1 MADKYDVIVVGAGP
15 GGVTCGALLAKWGL
29 KTLVLDK
36 NSQVGG
42 KAMTLS
48 KNGFRYEYYPIW
60 LCPGAESQI
69 HAALKLLGIENRVEL
84 IQPDPFGLM
93 HYETPSGEIR
103 TMIMRG
109 PGHPMDPQDLFK
121 LLGVGEAD
129 TEEVLRLFGEVALMA
144 PHDQDLLDDV
154 STIEFL
160 DRYHIPRSVYSFF
173 ATLQSEGTIEV
184 PSDVACA
191 SEVVKIFQQL
201 VTGGSGCYPAGG
213 LGAMYEAI
221 AGAAQANG
229 SDILLE
235 TRVERIAVQNGRV
248 GGVQT
253 EKGAY
258 YAPIVVS
265 NAGIQPTV
273 LKLVGEEHF
282 DKSYVNY
289 VRDLVPSLGF
299 AGARYILNKPVL
311 EYPVYLYFSDNT
323 VSTTDHI
330 MKAKSGQMPEQIYVF
345 ISTNSLFPGM
355 APQGKQLVHTGLS
368 CPADPKVDPK
378 TWLDKVEA
386 EVARIWPDVVK
397 HIEEREYYGSAHIS
411 ALSRDSVVPGAGGEC
426 IGLGQIVGQC
436 GKHKPSAKA
445 PIGGLFYVG
454 ADAGSTG
461 FFANN
466 LAVASGLNVAKMVLQ
481 YFKTHPPKTG

>member
-1 MADKYDVIVVGAGP
+1 MAGKYDVIVVGAGP
-15 GGVTCGALLAKWGL
+15 GGVTCGALLSKLGL

-48 KNGFRYEYYPIW
+48 KRGFRYEYYPIW
-60 LCPGAESQI
+60 PCPGADSQI
-69 HAALKLLGIENRVEL
+69 HAALKALGLEEQVEL

-93 HYETPSGEIR
+93 HYETPLGEIR
-103 TMIMRG
+103 TMVMRG
-109 PGHPMDPQDLFK
+109 PGHPTDQQELFG
-121 LLGVGEAD
+121 LLGVKE
-129 TEEVLRLFGEVALMA
+129 TEMEEVLRLFGEIVLMS
-144 PHDQDLLDDV
+144 PQDRDLLDDV
-154 STIEFL
+154 STLEFL
-160 DRYHIPRSVYSFF
+160 DRYNIPRSVYSFI

-184 PSDVACA
+184 PGDVACA

-201 VTGGSGCYPAGG
+201 ITGGSGCYPAGG

-221 AGAAQANG
+221 AGVARANG
-229 SDILLE
+229 GDIRLE
-235 TRVERIAVQNGRV
+235 TKVERIVVQNGRV
-248 GGVQT
+248 SGVHT
-253 EKGAY
+253 EKGDF

-265 NAGIQPTV
+265 NAGIQPTA
-273 LKLVGEEHF
+273 LKLIGEEHF
-282 DKSYVNY
+282 DRSYVNY

-299 AGARYILNKPVL
+299 AGARYILSKPVL
-311 EYPVYLYFSDNT
+311 EYPVYIYFSDNT

-330 MKAKSGQMPEQIYVF
+330 RKEISGKMPEQIYVF

-355 APQGKQLVHTGLS
+355 APPGKQLVHTGIS
-368 CPADPKVDPK
+368 CPADPEVDPK
-378 TWLDKVEA
+378 TWMDKVEA
-386 EVARIWPDVVK
+386 EVARIWPDVIE

-436 GKHKPSAKA
+436 GRHKPSAKA
-445 PIGGLFYVG
+445 PVGGLFYVG

-466 LAVASGLNVAKMVLQ
+466 LAVASGLNVAKTVLQ
-481 YFKTHPPKTG
+481 YFKTHPVRSG

>member
-1 MADKYDVIVVGAGP
+1 MAGKYDVIVVGAGP
-15 GGVTCGALLAKWGL
+15 GGVTCGALLAKRGL
-29 KTLVLDK
+29 KILVLDK

-48 KNGFRYEYYPIW
+48 KKGFRYEYYPIW
-60 LCPGAESQI
+60 PCPGADSQI
-69 HAALKLLGIENRVEL
+69 HAALKALGLEEQVEI

-103 TMIMRG
+103 TMVMRG
-109 PGHPMDPQDLFK
+109 PGHPTDQQELFG
-121 LLGVGEAD
+121 LLGVKE
-129 TEEVLRLFGEVALMA
+129 TEMEEVLRLFGEIVLMS
-144 PHDQDLLDDV
+144 PRDRDLLDDV
-154 STIEFL
+154 STLEFL
-160 DRYHIPRSVYSFF
+160 DRYNIPRSVYSFI
-173 ATLQSEGTIEV
+173 ATLQSEGPLEV
-184 PSDVACA
+184 PGDIACA

-201 VTGGSGCYPAGG
+201 ITGGSGCYPAGG
-213 LGAMYEAI
+213 LGALYEAI
-221 AGAAQANG
+221 AGVVHENG
-229 SDILLE
+229 GDIRLE
-235 TRVERIAVQNGRV
+235 TRVKRIVVQNGRV
-248 GGVQT
+248 SGVHT
-253 EKGAY
+253 EKGDF

-299 AGARYILNKPVL
+299 AGARYILSKPVL

-323 VSTTDHI
+323 VSTMDHI
-330 MKAKSGQMPEQIYVF
+330 AKEILGQMPEQIYVF

-355 APQGKQLVHTGLS
+355 APPGKQLVHTGIS

-411 ALSRDSVVPGAGGEC
+411 TLSRDSVVPGTGGEC

-436 GKHKPSAKA
+436 GRHKPSARA

-454 ADAGSTG
+454 ADAGSSG
-461 FFANN
+461 FMCNN
-466 LAVASGLNVAKMVLQ
+466 LAVASGLNVAKTVLH
-481 YFKTHPPKTG
+481 YFKTHPVRS

>member
-1 MADKYDVIVVGAGP
+1 MANQYDVIVVGAGP
-15 GGVTCGALLAKWGL
+15 GGITCGALLAKRGL

-60 LCPGAESQI
+60 PCPGADSQI
-69 HAALKLLGIENRVEL
+69 HAALKALGLEDQVEL

-103 TMIMRG
+103 TMVMRG
-109 PGHPMDPQDLFK
+109 SGHPTDQQELFG
-121 LLGVGEAD
+121 LLGVKD
-129 TEEVLRLFGEVALMA
+129 TEMEEVLQLFGEIVLMS
-144 PHDQDLLDDV
+144 PQDRDLLDDV
-154 STIEFL
+154 STLEFL
-160 DRYHIPRSVYSFF
+160 DRYNIPRSVYSFI

-184 PSDVACA
+184 PGDIGCA

-201 VTGGSGCYPAGG
+201 ITGGSGCYPAGG

-221 AGAAQANG
+221 AGVARANG
-229 SDILLE
+229 CDILLE
-235 TRVERIAVQNGRV
+235 TRAEQIAVRNGQV
-248 GGVQT
+248 SGVFT
-253 EKGAY
+253 DKGAF

-282 DKSYVNY
+282 DRSYMNY

-299 AGARYILNKPVL
+299 AGARYILSKPVL

-323 VSTTDHI
+323 VSTTDHLI
-330 MKAKSGQMPEQIYVF
+330 EEKSGQMPEQIYVF
-345 ISTNSLFPGM
+345 VSTNSLFPGM
-355 APQGKQLVHTGLS
+355 APPGKQLVHTGIS
-368 CPADPKVDPK
+368 CPADPKIDPK
-378 TWLDKVEA
+378 PWMDKVEA
-386 EVARIWPDVVK
+386 EVARIWPAVMEN
-397 HIEEREYYGSAHIS
+397 IEQREYYGSAHIS

-436 GKHKPSAKA
+436 GKHKPSAKT
-445 PIGGLFYVG
+445 PISGLFYVG

-466 LAVASGLNVAKMVLQ
+466 LAVSSGMNVAKMILQ
-481 YFKTHPPKTG
+481 YFKTHPR

>member
-1 MADKYDVIVVGAGP
+1 MSGKYDVIVVGAGP
-15 GGVTCGALLAKWGL
+15 GGVTCGALLAKLGL
-29 KTLVLDK
+29 NTLVLDK

-48 KNGFRYEYYPIW
+48 KRGFRYEYYPIW
-60 LCPGAESQI
+60 PCPGADSQI
-69 HAALKLLGIENRVEL
+69 HAALKALGLEEQVEL

-93 HYETPSGEIR
+93 HYETPLGEIR
-103 TMIMRG
+103 TMVMRG
-109 PGHPMDPQDLFK
+109 PGHPTDQQELFG
-121 LLGVGEAD
+121 LLGVKE
-129 TEEVLRLFGEVALMA
+129 TEMEEVLRLFGEIVLMS
-144 PHDQDLLDDV
+144 PQDRDLLDDV
-154 STIEFL
+154 STLEFL
-160 DRYHIPRSVYSFF
+160 DRYNIPRSVYSFI

-184 PSDVACA
+184 PGDVACA

-201 VTGGSGCYPAGG
+201 ITGGSGCYPAGG

-221 AGAAQANG
+221 AGAARANG
-229 SDILLE
+229 GDIRLE
-235 TRVERIAVQNGRV
+235 TKVDRIVVQNGRV
-248 GGVQT
+248 SGVHT
-253 EKGAY
+253 EKGDF

-282 DKSYVNY
+282 DRSYVNY

-299 AGARYILNKPVL
+299 AGARYILSKPVL
-311 EYPVYLYFSDNT
+311 EYPVYIYFSDNT

-330 MKAKSGQMPEQIYVF
+330 LEEESGQMPEQIYVF
-345 ISTNSLFPGM
+345 VSTNSLFPGM
-355 APQGKQLVHTGLS
+355 APPGKQLVHTGIS

-378 TWLDKVEA
+378 TWMDKVEA
-386 EVARIWPDVVK
+386 EVARIWPDVVE

-411 ALSRDSVVPGAGGEC
+411 ALSRDSVVPGTGGEC

-436 GKHKPSAKA
+436 GRHKPSAKA
-445 PIGGLFYVG
+445 PVGGLFYVG

-466 LAVASGLNVAKMVLQ
+466 LAVASGLNVAKTVLQ
-481 YFKTHPPKTG
+481 YFKTHPVRSV